1 MLKKFTCLVL
11 SVLFLVV
18 ILGTVPA
25 SAAFDW
31 KAHSGTEIK
40 LLLNKHPYA
49 DALLAH
55 LNEFT
60 ELTGITVTYDVFP
73 EDEYFDKVTVSLS
86 SKSPEYSVFMTGA
99 YQVWQYAPPGFM
111 EDLRPYMSDPEKT
124 NPEWDE
130 ADIYEN
136 LLSSLAWSLKPGDP
150 LGGEGAKQWALPW
163 GFETN
168 TLIYRK
174 DIFDKHGLVPPKDLP
189 ELMELCKKLKELE
202 PDMYPI
208 AVRGTRS
215 WATIHPGFLSCYNG
229 YGLKDYDPFPKP
241 AMNSPKA
248 VEMTKLWVDMVKNY
262 GPTAWTSYIWYE
274 VGNDLGQGRACMIYD
289 ADILGYFQNQTG
301 ASPVS
306 GKLAW
311 APGPGEPGAVPAP
324 NMWIWSLSMNAS
336 SETKDAAWY
345 LLQWATGKDFLLKAV
360 RGNFSLVDPVR
371 KSVWADP
378 EFQKKLED
386 FTDYYKT
393 FQTIIANCKVYFTP
407 QPLFFETTTEWAAT
421 LHDIYNGK
429 DAQQA
434 LDELVKRLESTLQRA
449 GYK

>member
-1 MLKKFTCLVL
+1 MFKKYMCMSL
-11 SVLFLVV
+11 SVVFLLV
-18 ILGTVPA
+18 IWGTVPA
-25 SAAFDW
+25 SAEFDW
-31 KAHSGTEIK
+31 KAHNGTEIK
-40 LLLNKHPYA
+40 LLLNKHPYS

-55 LNEFT
+55 LDEFT
-60 ELTGITVTYDVFP
+60 EKTGISVTYDVFP

-111 EDLRPYMSDPEKT
+111 EDLRPYMDDPAKT

-174 DIFDKHGLVPPKDLP
+174 DIFDKHGLTPPKDLP
-189 ELMELCKKLKELE
+189 ELLEVCAKLQEAE

-215 WATIHPGFLSCYNG
+215 WATIHPGFLSAYNG
-229 YGLKDYDPFPKP
+229 YGAKDYDPFPEP

-248 VEMTKLWVDMVKNY
+248 VEMTTLWMEMVKNY
-262 GPTAWTSYIWYE
+262 GPKAWTSYIWYE

-289 ADILGYFQNQTG
+289 ADILGYFQNQPG

-311 APGPGEPGAVPAP
+311 APGPGAPGAEPAP
-324 NMWIWSLSMNAS
+324 NMWIWSLSMNAN

-345 LLQWATGKDFLLKAV
+345 FLQWATGKDFLLKAV
-360 RGNFSLVDPVR
+360 RGQYSLVDPVR
-371 KSVWADP
+371 KSIWADP
-378 EFQKKLED
+378 QFQEKLED
-386 FTDYYKT
+386 FTDYYQT
-393 FQTIIANCKVYFTP
+393 FQTIIDNCKVYFTP
-407 QPLFFETTTEWAAT
+407 QPLFFETTTEWAAA
-421 LHDIYNGK
+421 LHEIYDGK
-429 DAQQA
+429 DTQEA
-434 LDELVKRLESTLQRA
+434 LDELVNRLERTLQRA
-449 GYK
+449 GY

>member
-1 MLKKFTCLVL
+1 MRKLAAIILLVGCL
-11 SVLFLVV
+11 SVMWV
-18 ILGTVPA
+18 T
-25 SAAFDW
+25 SALAEFDW
-31 KAHSGTEIK
+31 KAHNGTDIK
-40 LLLNKHPYA
+40 LLLNKHPYT

-60 ELTGITVTYDVFP
+60 EKTGINVTYDVFP

-111 EDLRPYMSDPEKT
+111 EDLKPYMADPAKT
-124 NPEWDE
+124 GPEWDQE
-130 ADIYEN
+130 DIYKN
-136 LLSSLAWSLKPGDP
+136 LLDSLAWNLKPGDP
-150 LGGEGAKQWALPW
+150 LGTDDAKQWALPW

-174 DIFDKHGLVPPKDLP
+174 DIFDKHGLTPPKDLP
-189 ELMELCKKLKELE
+189 ELIALCAKLKDLE

-229 YGLKDYDPFPKP
+229 YGVKDYDPFPKP

-248 VEMTKLWVDMVKNY
+248 VEMTKLWVDMVKQY
-262 GPTAWTSYIWYE
+262 GPSAWTSYIWYE
-274 VGNDLGQGRACMIYD
+274 VGNDLGQGRAVMIYD

-311 APGPGEPGAVPAP
+311 APGPGAVGADPAP
-324 NMWIWSLSMNAS
+324 NMWIWSLGMNANS
-336 SETKDAAWY
+336 KTKDAAWY
-345 LLQWATGKDFLLKAV
+345 FMQWATGKDFLLKAV

-371 KSVWADP
+371 KSVWADAD
-378 EFQKKLED
+378 FQKKLED

-393 FQTIIANCKVYFTP
+393 FQAIIDTCKVYFTP
-407 QPLFFETTTEWAAT
+407 QPMFFETTTEWAAT
-421 LHDIYNGK
+421 LHDIYNGA
-429 DAQQA
+429 DAQEA
-434 LDELVKRLESTLQRA
+434 LDGLVKKLESTLKRA
-449 GYK
+449 GY